1 MALPFV
7 DVSSPI
13 LKAYFDGLAVRQ
25 REIENQQQNQVQ
37 QEQLKMQSEKQKL
50 DEAREKRLEQ
60 QAKEQLRIQE
70 QGQTLRDKT
79 QMEQIKLM
87 KLQREMAA
95 IQTMANLRFKFK
107 PENQQQIEQENW
119 IESAG
124 GPAENVQPQFTQP
137 QEFMGMQFEPQ
148 QMEGYNQL
156 VGNQEAQERRLEMQL
171 RQREEA
177 ERQRAATESARI
189 AQREADSK
197 RDFEATMARVGAMNA
212 RGSANNPD
220 TSSTVND
227 LMPRI
232 MDGTIN
238 EETIGKMVGSKSR
251 EAVIREVAS
260 RGEFIQSKK
269 WQEESRKLAG
279 AKGYLQLIERFTQS
293 DPFKS
298 AEHFGKFW
306 ALSGLTRQQIG
317 QYGAQF
323 PALGRLSDADIRLLE
338 SGIPTK
344 INVVL
349 EKFGLPKTK
358 AAAASFI
365 RTVMDES
372 KRAYALSVK
381 THFATVPNDPE
392 IRYRLT
398 EQYGLN
404 LPGLG
409 NYFKELK

>member
-1 MALPFV
+1 MSLPYV

-13 LKAYFDGLAVRQ
+13 LRAYFDGLAVRQ
-25 REIENQQQNQVQ
+25 REIENQQRNQVQ
-37 QEQLKMQSEKQKL
+37 QEQLKLQN
-50 DEAREKRLEQ
+50 EQ
-60 QAKEQLRIQE
+60 QERLRKQGEEQL
-70 QGQTLRDKT
+70 
-79 QMEQIKLM
+79 
-87 KLQREMAA
+87 KLQREAQQLAMQRQQKELDLRALDLKSKNF
-95 IQTMANLRFKFK
+95 ANLVNLRGV
-107 PENQQQIEQENW
+107 PPPDNQQERLGAELYEMQGMLQPGEFPQAQYTKPLNFLGSEFSPEELQTASGMIGN
-119 IESAG
+119 IES
-124 GPAENVQPQFTQP
+124 
-137 QEFMGMQFEPQ
+137 
-148 QMEGYNQL
+148 
-156 VGNQEAQERRLEMQL
+156 QERRVRAQQEAMLL
-171 RQREEA
+171 RQGQNLTNRSDIAEERNA
-177 ERQRAATESARI
+177 TQLAIANMRGDIATEIARMRTNQ
-189 AQREADSK
+189 A
-197 RDFEATMARVGAMNA
+197 
-212 RGSANNPD
+212 GSN
-220 TSSTVND
+220 TEQVSSTVNA

-232 MDGTIN
+232 IDGTIN

-251 EAVIREVAS
+251 EAVIREVTS
-260 RGEFIQSKK
+260 RGEFLQSKK

-279 AKGYLQLIERFTQS
+279 SKGYLQLIERFTQS

-344 INVVL
+344 INIVL

-358 AAAASFI
+358 AAATSLV
-365 RTVMDES
+365 RTIMDES

-404 LPGLG
+404 IPGLG